1 MDSLRLLLVFILI
14 LIALR
19 KKVPVGV
26 TLFGAGVLTAVL
38 YWVPLGDLTAGYW
51 DLLRSRR
58 FISLTGVI
66 CFITI
71 LGVLLRE
78 SGFLQKLTEA
88 CSGLWGGRKT
98 ATVLLP
104 PLVGMMPMPGGSLLS
119 APLVDRVLDD
129 PRYQPHFKC
138 ATNYYFRHVIEH
150 FWPIYPGIVVT
161 EAITGLP
168 AATVALLQ
176 SPLAAIM
183 LILGFIFFIR
193 HVKLRNIERRGFLRS
208 LIGILAA
215 IWPIGVAVVIY
226 GVFKIELALAILLA
240 ILTLLLAARPPW
252 EAIKTALQKGLS
264 YKLVFLVFGILSFQT
279 ALELSGAVALLQ
291 EATIRYGLPSELVII
306 VVSFTAGLLTGMFA
320 AYVALAYSLLAGF
333 LYLPEIIPANI
344 FLAFLSGYVGMMF
357 SPAHVCLVVTNE
369 FFKSDLIKVLRTLA
383 PPLLLLALA
392 GYLIYLSPW
401 PGWVYP

>member
-38 YWVPLGDLTAGYW
+38 YWVPLGDLTSGYW
-51 DLLRSRR
+51 DLIRSRR

-252 EAIKTALQKGLS
+252 GAIKTALQKGLS
-264 YKLVFLVFGILSFQT
+264 YKLIFLVFGILSFQT

-333 LYLPEIIPANI
+333 LYLPEIVPANI

-357 SPAHVCLVVTNE
+357 SPAHVCLVVTNDY
-369 FFKSDLIKVLRTLA
+369 FKSDLIKVLRTLA
-383 PPLLLLALA
+383 PPLLLLAVA